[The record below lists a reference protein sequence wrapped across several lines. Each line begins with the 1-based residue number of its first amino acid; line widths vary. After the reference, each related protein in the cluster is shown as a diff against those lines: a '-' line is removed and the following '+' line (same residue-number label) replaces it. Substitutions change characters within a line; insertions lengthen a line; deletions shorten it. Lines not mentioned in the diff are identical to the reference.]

1 MARRGGAIHVVTNRR
16 VGRSGKEYVTHLLR
30 RTYREGGAVRN
41 ETVGNISHL
50 PEPLV
55 ELIRG
60 YLRGERFRGVEESF
74 AVEAS
79 LPHGHVEAALAMSG
93 RLELARLLDR
103 SPSRE
108 RQLCVAMLVERVLCP
123 ASKLATARGLADS
136 TLATALGVEG
146 ADEDDLYVALDWLA
160 ERQQAIERRLV
171 RRHLRPGE
179 HALYDVSSSYFEG
192 RSCPLAQLGY
202 SRDRRR
208 GSLQLIYGLVCDRRG
223 RPLAAEPFP
232 GSLHDDQTIPDRL
245 EALRERFGLERLVLV
260 VDRGMV
266 TEANLKA
273 VGDAG
278 YTFITALRA
287 PQVKRL
293 VKQGDL
299 QLSLL
304 DEQGLAEIAS
314 VDYPDER
321 LLVCRNPLVGHERA
335 RKREAL
341 LAATEAELAALER
354 RVEQGTLG
362 GEAQIGLAVGAVWN
376 RHRVKKHFR
385 VEITDDALRVERK
398 QAEIAAE
405 AALDGIYILR
415 TSVPEAQLQAPD
427 VVRSYK
433 QLAQVERAHRTLKG
447 PDLELRPIHH
457 RLEQRV
463 RAHLLLCMLAYY
475 LEWHLRYAWRELL
488 FADEQPPLADD
499 PVAPRRRSPEAERK
513 ARRKKT
519 ADGEPCHSWPTL
531 LHHLALRC
539 RNTIRLKDTNATFE
553 RLTQPTA
560 IQTRALELVH
570 SAELPP

>member
-16 VGRSGKEYVTHLLR
+16 VGRSGREYVSHLLR
-30 RTYREGGAVRN
+30 RTYREAGAVRN

-50 PEPLV
+50 PEELV
-55 ELIRG
+55 ELIRR
-60 YLRGERFRGVEESF
+60 YLRGERFLGVDESF

-79 LPHGHVEAALAMSG
+79 LPHGHVEAALQMAR

-103 SPSRE
+103 APSRE
-108 RQLCVAMLVERVLCP
+108 RQLCLAMLVERVFCP

-136 TLATALGVEG
+136 TLAAELWVEG

-160 ERQQAIERRLV
+160 ERQEAIERRLV
-171 RRHLRPGE
+171 RRHLHPGE

-208 GSLQLIYGLVCDRRG
+208 GSLQLVYGLLCDKRG

-232 GSLHDDQTIPDRL
+232 GSLHDDQTIPNRL
-245 EALRERFGLERLVLV
+245 EALHERFGLERLVLV

-266 TEANLKA
+266 TEANLVA
-273 VGDAG
+273 VGEAG
-278 YTFITALRA
+278 YAFITALRA

-304 DEQGLAEIAS
+304 DEQGLAEIESA
-314 VDYPDER
+314 DYPGER
-321 LLVCRNPLVGHERA
+321 LVVCRNPLVGAERA
-335 RKREAL
+335 RKRESL
-341 LAATEAELAALER
+341 LAATEEELRAIER
-354 RVEQGTLG
+354 RVEQGTLR
-362 GEAQIGLAVGAVWN
+362 GEGQIGLAVGAVWN

-385 VEITDDALRVERK
+385 VEITDDALRVERR

-415 TSVPEAQLQAPD
+415 TSVPADELPAPD

-457 RLEQRV
+457 RLAQRV
-463 RAHLLLCMLAYY
+463 RAHLFLCMLAYY

-488 FADEQPPLADD
+488 YADEQPPLAAD
-499 PVAPRRRSPEAERK
+499 PVAPQRRSPEAERK
-513 ARRKKT
+513 AQRKRT
-519 ADGEPCHSWPTL
+519 TTGEPCHSWPTL
-531 LHHLALRC
+531 LRHLALRS
-539 RNTIRLKDTNATFE
+539 RNTIRLAGTQASFE
-553 RLTQPTA
+553 KLTEPTP
-560 IQTRALELVH
+560 IQTRALELAQT
-570 SAELPP
+570 AELPA